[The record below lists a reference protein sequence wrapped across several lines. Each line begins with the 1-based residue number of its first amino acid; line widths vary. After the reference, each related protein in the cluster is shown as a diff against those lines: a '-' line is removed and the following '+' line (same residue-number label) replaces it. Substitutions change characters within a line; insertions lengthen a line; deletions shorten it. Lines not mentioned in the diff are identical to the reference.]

1 MDDCVLSGMGAPSEV
16 NTEIFCF
23 QDVKFK
29 ERVLATGQE
38 IFRDLTMPI
47 LIVAEEAHND
57 GVIGV
62 FDDESVVVVTAT
74 VIGV

>member
-1 MDDCVLSGMGAPSEV
+1 MDDCVLSGMRAPSEV
-16 NTEIFCF
+16 NTEILCS

-57 GVIGV
+57 RVTSIL
-62 FDDESVVVVTAT
+62 DDESVVVVTAT
-74 VIGV
+74 VVGV